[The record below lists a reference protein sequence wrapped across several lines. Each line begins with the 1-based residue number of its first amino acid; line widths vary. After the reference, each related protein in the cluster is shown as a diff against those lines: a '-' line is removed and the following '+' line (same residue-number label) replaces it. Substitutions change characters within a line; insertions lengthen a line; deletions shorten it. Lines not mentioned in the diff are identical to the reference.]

1 LTLDLAVDQPT
12 LEDQRSLAM
21 FRIAIALLVVA
32 LIAAI
37 FGFGGIAAEA
47 AGFAKIVFVIAL
59 ILAVVGF
66 IFGGR
71 GTGAIVALL
80 AGAGVLALP
89 SLARAQEVVVEQRT
103 DYRTGLT
110 GGIGIGAGH
119 IACEDEGGNC
129 DGVNEAGGLNFNIGA
144 MLNPQLALV
153 LDVWGMRHDE
163 DRASFTQ
170 GIAAGA
176 VKAWILPRLWLMGGV
191 GVAQVAWSY
200 DADVVEFS
208 DETDTVPAII
218 GGVGLELLSTSTLAL
233 DVSLRGGTGFY
244 EDENVRVRNVQL
256 GVGLSFF

>member
-1 LTLDLAVDQPT
+1 
-12 LEDQRSLAM
+12 M
-21 FRIAIALLVVA
+21 FRVAIGLLLVA
-32 LIAAI
+32 IIAAI
-37 FGFGGIAAEA
+37 FGFGGIAGTATE
-47 AGFAKIVFVIAL
+47 FAKIVFVIAI
-59 ILAVVGF
+59 ILAVVSF

-71 GTGAIVALL
+71 GSSALIALL
-80 AGAGVLALP
+80 VAGGLLSLP
-89 SLARAQEVVVEQRT
+89 SLASAQEVVVEQRS

-119 IACEDEGGNC
+119 IACEDESNNC

-144 MLNPQLALV
+144 MLNPSLALA

-170 GIAAGA
+170 GIVAGA
-176 VKAWILPRLWLMGGV
+176 VRAWIVPRLWLMGGV
-191 GVAQVAWSY
+191 GVAQVSWSY

-218 GGVGLELLSTSTLAL
+218 GGVGLEVLSSPTFAL

-244 EDENVRVRNVQL
+244 EDQNVRVRNVQL
-256 GVGLSFF
+256 GVGVSFF

>member
-1 LTLDLAVDQPT
+1 
-12 LEDQRSLAM
+12 M
-21 FRIAIALLVVA
+21 FRIAIGLLVVA

-66 IFGGR
+66 IFGR
-71 GTGAIVALL
+71 GSAALIALL
-80 AGAGVLALP
+80 AAGGVLSLP
-89 SLARAQEVVVEQRT
+89 SLASAQEVVVEQQS

-119 IACEDEGGNC
+119 IACEDEADNC
-129 DGVNEAGGLNFNIGA
+129 DGVNEAGGLNFNLGV
-144 MLNPQLALV
+144 MLNPALSLGV
-153 LDVWGMRHDE
+153 DVWGMRHDE

-170 GIAAGA
+170 GIVAGA
-176 VKAWILPRLWLMGGV
+176 VKAWIVPRLWLMGGV

-218 GGVGLELLSTSTLAL
+218 GGVGVELLSTRTLAL
-233 DVSLRGGTGFY
+233 DVSLRAGTGFY